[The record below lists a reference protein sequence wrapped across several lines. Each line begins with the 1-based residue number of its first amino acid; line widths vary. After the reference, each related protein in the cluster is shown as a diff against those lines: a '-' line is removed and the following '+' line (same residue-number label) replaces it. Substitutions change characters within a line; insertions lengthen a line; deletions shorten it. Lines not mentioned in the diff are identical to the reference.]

1 MECEAFNSWPKYSP
15 LPQYNVKATSKGC
28 YLTCNHWLEPSII
41 CSTSRTPK
49 FGVIEKVNLIHKY
62 DKKTI
67 TKQSQRSLQNNK
79 YGVKQTYRMSH

>member
-1 MECEAFNSWPKYSP
+1 MTGAFKN
-15 LPQYNVKATSKGC
+15 N
-28 YLTCNHWLEPSII
+28 
-41 CSTSRTPK
+41 
-49 FGVIEKVNLIHKY
+49 FGLFIFEKVNLIHKY